1 MRLKGKS
8 AIVTGGASGLGRAI
22 AQRYAEE
29 GADVLLADVDISR
42 AHAVAT
48 ELSKLGTKVVALEVD
63 VAEEA
68 PVAEMTSFAIAE
80 FGKIDILVN
89 NAGMTTLK
97 DFLEL
102 PPAEWDLVLAINLRG
117 PFLCSQS
124 VGRHM
129 ASRMSGS
136 IINISSVE
144 QDFASAN
151 RVHFTSSKSGL
162 KALTKGL
169 ALSLAPYN
177 IRVNTLSP
185 GGFETEIMAKHF
197 PDEATLEAFKTAFRK
212 RIPMKRLGRPEE
224 IGGAAVFL
232 ACDDSSYMTGSQLDL
247 NGGASIPVP
256 SDP

>member
-1 MRLKGKS
+1 MRLKGKA
-8 AIVTGGASGLGRAI
+8 AIITGAASGLGRAI

-29 GADVLLADVDISR
+29 GADILIADIDISR
-42 AHAVAT
+42 ARVVAS
-48 ELSKLGTKVVALEVD
+48 ELSKLGTKVLVQEVD
-63 VAEEA
+63 VAFEA
-68 PVAEMTSFAIAE
+68 PVAEMTERAIGE

-89 NAGMTTLK
+89 NAGMTTLR
-97 DFLEL
+97 DFLDL
-102 PPAEWDLVLAINLRG
+102 PPAEWDLVMAINLRG

-124 VGRHM
+124 VGRRM
-129 ASRMSGS
+129 AERMSGS

-185 GGFETEIMAKHF
+185 GGFDTEIMAKHF
-197 PDEATLEAFKTAFRK
+197 PDEETLEAFKTSFKK
-212 RIPMKRLGRPEE
+212 RIPMRRLGRPEE